1 MKRPSLPAAVAQVFR
16 FEYVY
21 STLPGMT
28 ITFFLCAE
36 SPSEFFALPV
46 IEGLLI
52 IALVMFGGL
61 GINAI
66 IDREID
72 SKYENE
78 LKRRI
83 PLALDV
89 LGVRAT
95 WAVIVLMTLLA
106 LALGAHLSFH
116 FQSWLPFLLVLA
128 DVFLGYGYSV
138 PPLHFKVRGVFAHGT
153 SLVLASGFIPFVLSA
168 YTYLGSVSP
177 SLLLFI
183 AGFALVHYGFEFS
196 NQALDYLEDRKE
208 GIQTP
213 AVRLG
218 VLSSL
223 KASLA
228 VPLVGMLIAFV
239 GLYCLLLERF
249 QAAGTRPFASSM
261 PLMWGLAIVPM
272 LIGYALPLRKVWE
285 MYLLCRREPPESSV
299 PKLPAL
305 CSYARWQAS
314 AVAGVAAA
322 TAVFFFATHP
332 LH

>member
-1 MKRPSLPAAVAQVFR
+1 MTRPSLLAAIAQVFR

-36 SPSEFFALPV
+36 QPKDFLAVPV
-46 IEGLLI
+46 IEGLTI

-72 SKYENE
+72 SKYDNV

-95 WAVIVLMTLLA
+95 WWIIAGMTLLA
-106 LALGAHLSFH
+106 LVLGAHLSSQFE
-116 FQSWLPFLLVLA
+116 SWFPFLLVVAEVL
-128 DVFLGYGYSV
+128 LGYGYSV
-138 PPLHFKVRGVFAHGT
+138 PPLHFKVRGVFAHGA
-153 SLVLASGFIPFVLSA
+153 SLVLASGFMPMVLSV
-168 YTYLGSVSP
+168 YTYLGRVSA

-208 GIQTP
+208 GVQTP

-218 VLSSL
+218 VLGSL
-223 KASLA
+223 KASLL
-228 VPLVGMLIAFV
+228 VPLVGMVIAFA
-239 GLYCLLLERF
+239 GLYWLLLERW
-249 QAAGTRPFASSM
+249 QASGAVPGMSL
-261 PLMWGLAIVPM
+261 PLAWGLAIMPM
-272 LIGYALPLRKVWE
+272 LVGYALPLRKAWQ
-285 MYLLCRREPPESSV
+285 MYSLCRREPPESSV

-305 CSYARWQAS
+305 CRYASWQAS

-322 TAVFFFATHP
+322 TAVFFFATHGMQ
-332 LH
+332 